1 MQDSNYLK
9 AELTDLIQSDE
20 STWNFIQQGSLDGIW
35 YWDLEDPE
43 NEWMSPELW
52 QLFGI
57 DPATKTHSPDEWQD
71 IIFPEDL
78 ALALKNFETHCADP
92 DCPYDQVVRYRHAD
106 GSIVW
111 VRCRGLAIRDETGKP
126 IRMLGAHTDLT
137 AVKKSEENAR
147 EGWRAAELANSELK
161 SFAYSVSHD
170 MKAPANTLKLL
181 LDEMAHLGFGA
192 QGDEA
197 KSILDMA
204 QQTVARMQTQIDDFL
219 DYTSVIGLEPELE
232 PLDLSKVAADAVA
245 ALQADILVANGEV
258 KIGPLPWVN
267 GAATQMNILFQNLIS
282 NGIKFRRKDVAPV
295 VRIDADID
303 PVDGKVTI
311 RFTDNGIG
319 ISEADQPR
327 IFALFQ
333 RLHTRENF
341 AGTGI
346 GLPLCLR
353 IAMIHKGA
361 LEVASTP
368 GEGTCF
374 SLILP
379 GRSGG
384 DAK

>member
-1 MQDSNYLK
+1 MKDNNYLK

-35 YWDLEDPE
+35 YWDLEDPA

-78 ALALKNFETHCADP
+78 ALALKNFEAHCADP

-181 LDEMAHLGFGA
+181 LDEMDHLGFGA
-192 QGDEA
+192 EGDEA
-197 KSILDMA
+197 RSILDMA
-204 QQTVARMQTQIDDFL
+204 QQTVARMQTQIDDIL

-282 NGIKFRRKDVAPV
+282 NGIKFRRKDVAPA
-295 VRIDADID
+295 VRIDANID

-353 IAMIHKGA
+353 IAMIHKGT

>member
-1 MQDSNYLK
+1 VQDSNYLK

-57 DPATKTHSPDEWQD
+57 DPATKAHSPDEWQD

-78 ALALKNFETHCADP
+78 ALALKNFEAHCADP

-181 LDEMAHLGFGA
+181 LDEMEHLGFGA

-204 QQTVARMQTQIDDFL
+204 QKTVARMQTQIDDIL

-232 PLDLSKVAADAVA
+232 PLDLSKVAAEAVA

-282 NGIKFRRKDVAPV
+282 NGIKFRRKDVAPA

-303 PVDGKVTI
+303 PVDGKVTV

-374 SLILP
+374 SLILQ

>member
-1 MQDSNYLK
+1 MKDNNYLK

-35 YWDLEDPE
+35 YWDLEDPA

-78 ALALKNFETHCADP
+78 ALALKNFEAHCADP

-106 GSIVW
+106 GSVVW

-181 LDEMAHLGFGA
+181 LDEMEHLEFGTE
-192 QGDEA
+192 GDEA

-204 QQTVARMQTQIDDFL
+204 QTTVARMQTQIDDIL
-219 DYTSVIGLEPELE
+219 DYTSVIGLEPKLD
-232 PLDLSKVAADAVA
+232 PLDLSKVAAEAVA

-282 NGIKFRRKDVAPV
+282 NGIKFRQKDVAPV
-295 VRIDADID
+295 VRIDADTD

-319 ISEADQPR
+319 ISEVDQPR

-333 RLHTRENF
+333 RLHTRDNF

-353 IAMIHKGA
+353 IAMIHKGT

-368 GEGTCF
+368 GEGSCF

-379 GRSGG
+379 ARTDE

>member
-1 MQDSNYLK
+1 MKDNNYLK

-35 YWDLEDPE
+35 YWDLEDPG

-78 ALALKNFETHCADP
+78 ALALKNFEAHCADP

-181 LDEMAHLGFGA
+181 LDEMEHLGFGA
-192 QGDEA
+192 EGGEA

-204 QQTVARMQTQIDDFL
+204 QQTVARMQTQIDDIL

-353 IAMIHKGA
+353 IAMIHKGS

>member
-57 DPATKTHSPDEWQD
+57 DPATKAHSPDEWQD

-78 ALALKNFETHCADP
+78 ALALKNFEAHCADP

-181 LDEMAHLGFGA
+181 LDEMEHLGFGA
-192 QGDEA
+192 EGDEA
-197 KSILDMA
+197 RSILDMA
-204 QQTVARMQTQIDDFL
+204 QKTVARMQTQIDDIL

-232 PLDLSKVAADAVA
+232 PLDLSKVAAEAVA

-282 NGIKFRRKDVAPV
+282 NGIKFRRKDVAPA

-303 PVDGKVTI
+303 PVDGKVTV

-374 SLILP
+374 SLVLP

-384 DAK
+384 EAK

>member
-1 MQDSNYLK
+1 MKDNNYLK

-35 YWDLEDPE
+35 YWDLEDPA

-78 ALALKNFETHCADP
+78 ALALKNFEAHCADP

-106 GSIVW
+106 GSVVW

-126 IRMLGAHTDLT
+126 IRMLGAHTDMT

-181 LDEMAHLGFGA
+181 LDEMEHLGFGA
-192 QGDEA
+192 EGDEA

-204 QQTVARMQTQIDDFL
+204 QTTVARMQTQIDDIL
-219 DYTSVIGLEPELE
+219 DYTSVIGLEPKLE
-232 PLDLSKVAADAVA
+232 PLDLSKVAAEAVA

-282 NGIKFRRKDVAPV
+282 NGIKFHQKDVAPV
-295 VRIDADID
+295 VRIDADTD
-303 PVDGKVTI
+303 PVDGKVII

-333 RLHTRENF
+333 RLHTRDNF

-353 IAMIHKGA
+353 IAMIHKGT

-368 GEGTCF
+368 GEGSCF

-379 GRSGG
+379 ARTDE

>member
-1 MQDSNYLK
+1 
-9 AELTDLIQSDE
+9 
-20 STWNFIQQGSLDGIW
+20 
-35 YWDLEDPE
+35 
-43 NEWMSPELW
+43 MSPELW

-78 ALALKNFETHCADP
+78 ALALKNFEAHCADP

-181 LDEMAHLGFGA
+181 LDEMEHLGFGA
-192 QGDEA
+192 EGGEA

-204 QQTVARMQTQIDDFL
+204 QQTVARMQTQIDDIL

-353 IAMIHKGA
+353 IAMIHKGS

>member
-20 STWNFIQQGSLDGIW
+20 NTWNFIQQGSLDGIW

-52 QLFGI
+52 RLFGI
-57 DPATKTHSPDEWQD
+57 DPATKAHSPDEWQD

-78 ALALKNFETHCADP
+78 ALALKNFEAHCADP

-111 VRCRGLAIRDETGKP
+111 VRCRGLAIRDEAGKP

-181 LDEMAHLGFGA
+181 LDEMEHLGLGA
-192 QGDEA
+192 EGDEA
-197 KSILDMA
+197 KSMLDMA
-204 QQTVARMQTQIDDFL
+204 QKTVSRMQTQIDDIL
-219 DYTSVIGLEPELE
+219 DYTSVIGLEPKLE

-245 ALQADILVANGEV
+245 ALQADILGAGGEV
-258 KIGPLPWVN
+258 QIGVLPWVD

-282 NGIKFRRKDVAPV
+282 NGIKFRRDGVAPV
-295 VRIDADID
+295 VRIDANID
-303 PVDGKVTI
+303 PADGKVTI

-319 ISEADQPR
+319 IPEADQPR

-379 GRSGG
+379 GQSGG
-384 DAK
+384 GIQ

>member
-1 MQDSNYLK
+1 MKDNNYLK

-20 STWNFIQQGSLDGIW
+20 STWNFIQQGSIDGIW
-35 YWDLEDPE
+35 YWDLEDPA

-52 QLFGI
+52 ELFGI
-57 DPATKTHSPDEWQD
+57 DPATKTHCPDEWQD

-78 ALALKNFETHCADP
+78 ALALKNFEAHCADP
-92 DCPYDQVVRYRHAD
+92 ECPYDQVVRYRHAD
-106 GSIVW
+106 GSVVW

-147 EGWRAAELANSELK
+147 NGWRAAELANSELK

-181 LDEMAHLGFGA
+181 LDELEHLGLGSERSEA
-192 QGDEA
+192 Q
-197 KSILDMA
+197 SILDMA
-204 QQTVARMQTQIDDFL
+204 QKTVTRMQTQIDDIL
-219 DYTSVIGLEPELE
+219 DYTSVIGFEPKLE

-245 ALQADILVANGEV
+245 ALQADIRGANGEV
-258 KIGPLPWVN
+258 QIGPLPWVD
-267 GAATQMNILFQNLIS
+267 GAATQMNILFQNLI
-282 NGIKFRRKDVAPV
+282 NNAIKFHRDGVAPV
-295 VRIDADID
+295 VRLDAETD
-303 PVDGKVTI
+303 PANGKVTI

-319 ISEADQPR
+319 IPEADQSR

-353 IAMIHKGA
+353 IAMIHQGT
-361 LEVASTP
+361 LEVASNP
-368 GEGTCF
+368 GEGSCF

-379 GRSGG
+379 AKSGG
-384 DAK
+384 EIS

>member
-57 DPATKTHSPDEWQD
+57 DPATKAHSPDEWQD

-78 ALALKNFETHCADP
+78 ALALKNFEAHCADP

-192 QGDEA
+192 EGDEA

-204 QQTVARMQTQIDDFL
+204 QKTVSRMQTQIDDIL

-282 NGIKFRRKDVAPV
+282 NGIKFRRKDVAPA

-303 PVDGKVTI
+303 PVDGKVTV

-353 IAMIHKGA
+353 IAMIHKGT

>member
-1 MQDSNYLK
+1 VQDSNYLK

-20 STWNFIQQGSLDGIW
+20 STWIFIQQGSLDGIW

-57 DPATKTHSPDEWQD
+57 DPATKAHSPDEWQD

-78 ALALKNFETHCADP
+78 ALALKNFEAHCADP

-181 LDEMAHLGFGA
+181 LDEMEHLGFGA

-197 KSILDMA
+197 RSILDMA
-204 QQTVARMQTQIDDFL
+204 QKTVARMQTQIDDIL

-232 PLDLSKVAADAVA
+232 PLDLSKVAAEAVA

-282 NGIKFRRKDVAPV
+282 NGIKFRRKDVAPA
-295 VRIDADID
+295 VRIDADTD

>member
-1 MQDSNYLK
+1 MKDNNYLK

-35 YWDLEDPE
+35 YWDLEDPA

-78 ALALKNFETHCADP
+78 ALALKNFEAHCADP

-181 LDEMAHLGFGA
+181 LDEMEHLGFGA
-192 QGDEA
+192 EGDEA

-204 QQTVARMQTQIDDFL
+204 QQTVARMQTQIDDIL

-282 NGIKFRRKDVAPV
+282 NGIKFRRKDVAPA
-295 VRIDADID
+295 VRIDANID

-353 IAMIHKGA
+353 IAMIHKGT

>member
-57 DPATKTHSPDEWQD
+57 DPATKEHSPDEWQD

-78 ALALKNFETHCADP
+78 ALALKNFEAHCADP

-181 LDEMAHLGFGA
+181 LDEMEHLGFGA
-192 QGDEA
+192 EGDEA

-204 QQTVARMQTQIDDFL
+204 QQTVARMQTQIDDIL

-282 NGIKFRRKDVAPV
+282 NGIKFRRKDVAPA

-303 PVDGKVTI
+303 PVDGKVTV

-353 IAMIHKGA
+353 IAMIHKGT